1 MLRTCAL
8 VALTFA
14 LLIGSVG
21 CSETKTFTV
30 VFANRLS
37 AGHNIDC
44 YMNGNL
50 LGTVVAGATGEF
62 SADTRRS
69 ATPAS
74 PSSPEHSEAD
84 VVFTARDL
92 STGILSRAIPAT
104 ISTDH
109 TAYVEINA
117 GNF

>member
-1 MLRTCAL
+1 MLRTSAL
-8 VALTFA
+8 VALTFT
-14 LLIGSVG
+14 LLIGAAG

-30 VFANRLS
+30 VFANLLP
-37 AGHNIDC
+37 AGHDINC
-44 YMNGNL
+44 YMNGTL
-50 LGTVVAGATGEF
+50 LGTVASGATGEF

-74 PSSPEHSEAD
+74 PSTPDHSEAN

-92 STGILSRAIPAT
+92 STGALSRAIAAT
-104 ISTDH
+104 ISTDQ
-109 TAYVEINA
+109 TAYVQISA